1 MSTQVAKE
9 KVVLA
14 ALIGAFDDQ
23 DSLPSRD
30 CIAAK
35 AAVLAPLLGYSGDLQ
50 NIVTEAETAIPSRMN
65 AGVSLID
72 VGAAH
77 DEDWI
82 HKREIDSKYA
92 NAYDGY
98 LRSQGWKPS
107 VVNTLLN
114 ADGSKILGL
123 LQDPTSEGEWKRR
136 GLVIGHV
143 QSGKTA
149 NYMGVIAKAAD
160 AGYKFIIIIAGIH
173 NNLRK
178 QTQQRVDEG
187 FVGRSSDPENRVN
200 IGVGLDRNY
209 PHPVTLTNINSDF
222 TKHTASVSGAQLND
236 FKNPVVLVIKK
247 NVKTLEALHTWLW
260 ELNAKGSDRITD
272 VPMLVIDD
280 EADNASINTNKPDT
294 DPTATNAWIRKILR
308 LFTKNCYVGYTATP
322 FANIFIDRD
331 AFDKDA
337 YEDLFPSDF
346 IYSLDAPTT
355 YFGPDKVFLNEESSG
370 AILRQIADC
379 EEYLPFSHKNSSPV
393 AELPP
398 SLYRALDQFI
408 VARAVRNL
416 RGQERKH
423 CSMLINVSRFVSVQ
437 REVRSFIG
445 LRLDRMREAVKAN
458 YMMPEAASARNE
470 HVARLRDAFDDEFVA
485 NEFGGRHFTW
495 DEVKASLWEVLEH
508 LRTYVVNSKS
518 DEVLDFGKYE
528 RDGNSLT
535 AIAIGGLS
543 LSRGLTI
550 EGLTVSYM
558 YRNTKMYDTLMQMGR
573 WFGYRPGYEDVCR
586 VWLPQDSINWY
597 RHIAL
602 TSEELRQQI
611 TRMRQAGMSPRQFGL
626 YVKSHPASLM
636 VTAAN
641 KMRSGQSVTLNQN
654 LTGTLHESWLLPLDP
669 QTNQD
674 NENLIAEYWRD
685 HFGGAFK
692 DTRKGWFSSDVDVG
706 KVHEFLS
713 RFKAHRSAMVRKD
726 DAVRYLLNIAPQYSK
741 VDVLLI
747 SNGPGD
753 KATHRLGA
761 QNRTAVKDATSDK
774 WRLAGYRVASRGD
787 ESLGLTD
794 EQICEAKKL
803 AMEDTGS
810 NKNKPS
816 DNKKPSDVHYRM
828 VRQKPLLMIHVLE
841 PIENPAFAGYR
852 VPAWGLSFPDGLYG
866 AEFEIKVIANKVW
879 WEEMYGSMDDDP
891 DADGDYD
898 DE

>member
-1 MSTQVAKE
+1 MSKQSDKE

-23 DSLPSRD
+23 DGLPSRD
-30 CIAAK
+30 EIAAK
-35 AAVLAPLLGYSGDLQ
+35 AALLAPHLGYSGDLQ
-50 NIVTEAETAIPSRMN
+50 NIITEVETAIPSRMN

-72 VGAAH
+72 VDAAH

-82 HKREIDSKYA
+82 HKREISTTYA
-92 NAYDGY
+92 DAYGGY
-98 LRSQGWKPS
+98 LRGQGWKPT

-160 AGYKFIIIIAGIH
+160 AGYKFIIVIAGIH

-200 IGVGLDRNY
+200 IGVGLNRNY
-209 PHPVTLTNINSDF
+209 PNPVTLTNINSDF
-222 TKHTASVSGAQLND
+222 NKQTANVSGAQLND
-236 FKNPVVLVIKK
+236 FKNPVILVIKK
-247 NVKTLEALHTWLW
+247 NVKTLEALYIWLR
-260 ELNAKGSDRITD
+260 ELNAKGRDRIAD

-280 EADNASINTNKPDT
+280 EADNASINTNKPDIN
-294 DPTATNAWIRKILR
+294 PTATNAWIRKILR

-322 FANIFIDRD
+322 FANIFIDPD

-337 YEDLFPSDF
+337 YGELFPSDF
-346 IYSLDAPTT
+346 IHSLDAPTT
-355 YFGPDKVFLNEESSG
+355 YFGPDKVFLNDASSS
-370 AILRQIADC
+370 AILRQIDDC
-379 EEYLPFSHKNSSPV
+379 EEYLPFVHKNGFPV

-408 VARAVRNL
+408 VARALRNL

-437 REVRSFIG
+437 KEVRSFIG
-445 LRLDRMREAVKAN
+445 LRLDRIREAVKAN
-458 YMMPEAASARNE
+458 YMMPETASSKNE
-470 HVARLRDAFDDEFVA
+470 HMARLRAEFASEFAA
-485 NEFGGRHFTW
+485 NEFSGRNFTW
-495 DEVKASLWEVLEH
+495 DEVKAALWGVFEN

-518 DEVLDFGKYE
+518 DEALDFARYE
-528 RDGNSLT
+528 KDGIGLT

-550 EGLTVSYM
+550 EGLTISYM

-586 VWLPQDSINWY
+586 VWLPNDSINWY
-597 RHIAL
+597 KHIAL
-602 TSEELRQQI
+602 ASEELRQQI
-611 TRMRQAGMSPRQFGL
+611 TRMRQADMSPRDFGL
-626 YVKSHPASLM
+626 YVKSHPDSLM

-641 KMRSGQSVTLNQN
+641 KMRSGQKIVLNQN
-654 LTGTLHESWLLPLDP
+654 LTGTLQESWLLPLD
-669 QTNQD
+669 TKINLE
-674 NENLIAEYWRD
+674 NEELIAEYWRD
-685 HFGGAFK
+685 GFGG
-692 DTRKGWFSSDVDVG
+692 TVQPTEKGWFISDVDVG
-706 KVHEFLS
+706 KVDEFLL
-713 RFKAHRSAMVRKD
+713 RFKAHKSARKRKA
-726 DAVRYLLNIAPQYSK
+726 DAVEYLLKIAPKFSK
-741 VDVLLI
+741 ADVLLI
-747 SNGPGD
+747 SKGLGD
-753 KATHRLGA
+753 PAAYRLGA
-761 QNRTAVKDATSDK
+761 QDRTAEKDATPDK
-774 WRLAGYRVASRGD
+774 WRVSGYRVASRGD
-787 ESLGLTD
+787 EKLGLTD
-794 EQICEAKKL
+794 DQISAAEKL
-803 AMEDTGS
+803 ASEDAKS
-810 NKNKPS
+810 KK
-816 DNKKPSDVHYRM
+816 KKPSDVHYRM
-828 VRQKPLLMIHVLE
+828 VRKKPLLMIHVLE

-866 AEFEIKVIANKVW
+866 ADFEIEVIANKVW
-879 WEEMYGSMDDDP
+879 MEEMYGSMDDDP
-891 DADGDYD
+891 DADEDYD

>member
-1 MSTQVAKE
+1 LSTQSDKE

-14 ALIGAFDDQ
+14 ALIGAFDDE
-23 DSLPSRD
+23 DGLPSRD
-30 CIAAK
+30 GIAAK
-35 AAVLAPLLGYSGDLQ
+35 AALLAPLLGYSGDLQ
-50 NIVTEAETAIPSRMN
+50 NIITEAETAIPSRMS

-72 VGAAH
+72 VDAAH

-82 HKREIDSKYA
+82 HKREIDTTYA
-92 NAYDGY
+92 DAYGSY
-98 LRSQGWKPS
+98 LRSQGWKPT

-123 LQDPTSEGEWKRR
+123 LQDPISEGEWKRR

-160 AGYKFIIIIAGIH
+160 AGYKFIIVIAGIH

-200 IGVGLDRNY
+200 IGVGLDKSY
-209 PHPVTLTNINSDF
+209 PNPVTLTNINSDF
-222 TKHTASVSGAQLND
+222 NKQTANVSGAQLND
-236 FKNPVVLVIKK
+236 FKNPVILVIKK
-247 NVKTLEALHTWLW
+247 NVKTLEALHIWLR
-260 ELNAKGSDRITD
+260 ELNANGRDRIAD

-280 EADNASINTNKPDT
+280 EADNASINTNKPDIN
-294 DPTATNAWIRKILR
+294 PTATNAWIRKILR

-322 FANIFIDRD
+322 FANIFIDPD

-337 YEDLFPSDF
+337 YEELFPSDF
-346 IYSLDAPTT
+346 IHSLDAPTT
-355 YFGPDKVFLNEESSG
+355 YFGPDKVFLNDESSA
-370 AILRQIADC
+370 AILRQISDC
-379 EEYLPFSHKNSSPV
+379 EEYLPLSHKNGSPV

-398 SLYRALDQFI
+398 SLYHALDQFI
-408 VARAVRNL
+408 VARAIRNL

-437 REVRSFIG
+437 KEVRSFIG

-458 YMMPEAASARNE
+458 YMMPEAASAKNE
-470 HVARLRDAFDDEFVA
+470 HMARLRAAFDAEFAA

-495 DEVKASLWEVLEH
+495 NEVKAALWGVFEN

-528 RDGNSLT
+528 RDGIGLT

-586 VWLPQDSINWY
+586 VWLPNDSINWY

-602 TSEELRQQI
+602 ASEELRQQI
-611 TRMRQAGMSPRQFGL
+611 TRMRQADMSPRDFGL
-626 YVKSHPASLM
+626 YVKSHPDSLM

-641 KMRSGQSVTLNQN
+641 KMRSGEKVILNQN
-654 LTGTLHESWLLPLDP
+654 LTGTLQESWLLPLDP
-669 QTNQD
+669 NLNRTN
-674 NENLIAEYWRD
+674 EELIEEYWRD
-685 HFGGAFK
+685 GFGGAVAQ
-692 DTRKGWFSSDVDVG
+692 TEKGWFIPDVDVG
-706 KVHEFLS
+706 KIDEFLL
-713 RFKAHRSAMVRKD
+713 RFKAHKSARKRKA
-726 DAVRYLLNIAPQYSK
+726 DAVEYLLKIAPRFPK
-741 VDVLLI
+741 GDVLLI
-747 SNGPGD
+747 SKGPGD
-753 KATHRLGA
+753 PAAYRLGA
-761 QNRTAVKDATSDK
+761 QDRTAAKDATDEK
-774 WRLAGYRVASRGD
+774 WLVSGYRVASRGD
-787 ESLGLTD
+787 EKLGLTPD
-794 EQICEAKKL
+794 QISDAEKL
-803 AMEDTGS
+803 ASEDNNS
-810 NKNKPS
+810 KK
-816 DNKKPSDVHYRM
+816 KKPSDVHYRM
-828 VRQKPLLMIHVLE
+828 VRKKPLLMIHVLE
-841 PIENPAFAGYR
+841 PTENPKFAGYR

-866 AEFEIKVIANKVW
+866 AEYEIEVIANKVW
-879 WEEMYGSMDDDP
+879 MEEMYGSMDDDP
-891 DADGDYD
+891 DADEDYD

>member
-1 MSTQVAKE
+1 LSTQGDKQ

-14 ALIGAFDDQ
+14 ALIGAFDDL
-23 DSLPSRD
+23 DGLPSRD
-30 CIAAK
+30 EIAAK
-35 AAVLAPLLGYSGDLQ
+35 AALLAPLLGYSGDLQ
-50 NIVTEAETAIPSRMN
+50 NIITEAETAIPSRMN
-65 AGVSLID
+65 AGISLID
-72 VGAAH
+72 VDAAH

-82 HKREIDSKYA
+82 HKREIGTTYA
-92 NAYDGY
+92 DAYGAY
-98 LRSQGWKPS
+98 LRGQGWKPT

-160 AGYKFIIIIAGIH
+160 AGYKFIIVIAGIH

-209 PHPVTLTNINSDF
+209 PNPVTLTNINSDF
-222 TKHTASVSGAQLND
+222 NKQTANVSGAQLND
-236 FKNPVVLVIKK
+236 FKNPVILVIKK
-247 NVKTLEALHTWLW
+247 NVKTLEALHIWLR
-260 ELNAKGSDRITD
+260 ELNAKGRDRIAD

-280 EADNASINTNKPDT
+280 EADNASINTNKPDIN
-294 DPTATNAWIRKILR
+294 PTATNAWIRKILR

-322 FANIFIDRD
+322 FANIFIDPD
-331 AFDKDA
+331 AFDKNA
-337 YEDLFPSDF
+337 YEELFPRDF
-346 IYSLDAPTT
+346 IHSLDAPTT
-355 YFGPDKVFLNEESSG
+355 YFGPDKVFLNDENSS
-370 AILRQIADC
+370 AILRQIDDC
-379 EEYLPFSHKNSSPV
+379 EECLPFVHKNGFPV

-408 VARAVRNL
+408 VARAIRNL

-437 REVRSFIG
+437 KEVRSFIG

-458 YMMPEAASARNE
+458 YMMPEAASSKNE
-470 HVARLRDAFDDEFVA
+470 HMARLRAAFDVEFTTS
-485 NEFGGRHFTW
+485 EFGGRHYTW
-495 DEVKASLWEVLEH
+495 DEVKAALRGVFEN

-518 DEVLDFGKYE
+518 DEVLDFAKYE
-528 RDGNSLT
+528 KDGIGLT

-586 VWLPQDSINWY
+586 VWLSNDSINWY
-597 RHIAL
+597 KHIAL
-602 TSEELRQQI
+602 ASEELRQQI
-611 TRMRQAGMSPRQFGL
+611 TRMRQADMSPRDFGL
-626 YVKSHPASLM
+626 YVKSHPDSLM

-641 KMRSGQSVTLNQN
+641 KMRSGEKVILNQN
-654 LTGTLHESWLLPLDP
+654 LTGTLQESWLLPLDP
-669 QTNQD
+669 KVNQE
-674 NENLIAEYWRD
+674 NEELIAEYWRD
-685 HFGGAFK
+685 GFGG
-692 DTRKGWFSSDVDVG
+692 TVQPTEKGWFIPDVDVG
-706 KVHEFLS
+706 KVDEFLL
-713 RFKAHRSAMVRKD
+713 RFKAHKSARKRKA
-726 DAVRYLLNIAPQYSK
+726 DAVEYLLKIAPKFSK
-741 VDVLLI
+741 ADVLLI
-747 SNGPGD
+747 SKGPGD
-753 KATHRLGA
+753 PTAYRLGA
-761 QNRTAVKDATSDK
+761 QDRTAAKDATSDK
-774 WRLAGYRVASRGD
+774 WKISGYRVASRGD
-787 ESLGLTD
+787 EKLGLTD
-794 EQICEAKKL
+794 DQISDAESLASEETKSKK
-803 AMEDTGS
+803 
-810 NKNKPS
+810 
-816 DNKKPSDVHYRM
+816 KKPSDVHYRM
-828 VRQKPLLMIHVLE
+828 VRKKPLLMIHVLE
-841 PIENPAFAGYR
+841 PTENPAFAGYR

-866 AEFEIKVIANKVW
+866 ADFEIEVIANKVW
-879 WEEMYGSMDDDP
+879 MEEMYGSMDDDP
-891 DADGDYD
+891 DADEDYD